1 MGICSLIDAHSP
13 GGQKPNASAVL
24 TFGHSGGIK
33 PILNALEHVR
43 DDRNLTAEDFGTEYK
58 WKISNIA
65 TFASNIG
72 LIMYSC
78 SEGAENKVMLVH
90 NEHIVEEQ
98 PACGKALCS
107 VADFK
112 KYYQH
117 IVDFDWDI
125 ECPVPVPVPEND
137 YNDYTDSD
145 MAGVETEDPGSLD
158 DCGKD
163 GKTVIC
169 GDKCISQYAD
179 CQCGS
184 EKFRPQETDQQCC
197 LPSGGSCTQ
206 AGAWGDTVCP
216 QGRALSKST
225 QCGNTATEVVN
236 VVNEKNNTEVINV
249 INIYPQGST
258 TEANSEDGDCEC
270 DDDESDEDD
279 SSEEGDSSEE
289 EKDKKHKKCD
299 KKKCHKN

>member
-1 MGICSLIDAHSP
+1 MG
-13 GGQKPNASAVL
+13 
-24 TFGHSGGIK
+24 
-33 PILNALEHVR
+33 
-43 DDRNLTAEDFGTEYK
+43 
-58 WKISNIA
+58 
-65 TFASNIG
+65 
-72 LIMYSC
+72 
-78 SEGAENKVMLVH
+78 NKVMLVH

-112 KYYQH
+112 AYYQH
-117 IVDFDWDI
+117 IVDFDWDT
-125 ECPVPVPVPEND
+125 ECPMPVPEND

-145 MAGVETEDPGSLD
+145 VAGVGTEDTGSLD
-158 DCGKD
+158 NCGKD

-184 EKFRPQETDQQCC
+184 EKFRPQETDQHCC

-216 QGRALSKST
+216 QGVALSKST

-236 VVNEKNNTEVINV
+236 VVNEKNNTEVINVINV

-270 DDDESDEDD
+270 DDDESDEDSDEDD
-279 SSEEGDSSEE
+279 SSEEEDSSEGDSSEE

-299 KKKCHKN
+299 KKKCHKNKSSEEED